1 MNEVMAYG
9 THGADRDLE
18 SLGIKRRAVGAQDVS
33 IAISYCGVCHSD
45 IHQAR
50 NEWGSSVYP
59 MVPGHEIVGTV
70 VEVGKEV
77 SGFKSGDKVGVG
89 CMVDSCGKCSAC
101 KESLEQFCENGVT
114 WTYNSPDPHLGGI
127 TCGGYSRAV
136 VVNEGFVL
144 KIPETLDFSR
154 VAPLLCA
161 GITTWSPLKYHGIK
175 PGDKVGIIG
184 LGGLGHM
191 GVKFARA
198 LGAETVMI
206 TRSPGKEADAEKLG
220 ASSVLLSSDMEAMVA
235 NGGKFDFLLDT
246 IPVNHEL
253 DSYLELLKRGGS
265 LSMVGSPVPM
275 PGFNGA
281 KLIFERKSISGSL
294 IGGIRETQEM
304 LDFCGER
311 NILPEVSIISME
323 SINDAYA
330 SMLRNE
336 VKYRFVIDMSS
347 STF

>member
-9 THGADRDLE
+9 THGADRNLE
-18 SLGIKRRAVGAQDVS
+18 SLSIKRRAVGTKDVS
-33 IAISYCGVCHSD
+33 IAIDYCGVCHSD

-50 NEWGSSVYP
+50 NEWGGSVYP

-89 CMVDSCGKCSAC
+89 CMVDSCGQCASC
-101 KESLEQFCENGVT
+101 NESLEQFCERGVT
-114 WTYNSPDPHLGGI
+114 WTYNSPDPHLECI
-127 TCGGYSRAV
+127 TYGGYSRAV

-220 ASSVLLSSDMEAMVA
+220 ASSVLLSSDRDAMEAHS
-235 NGGKFDFLLDT
+235 GSFDFLLDT
-246 IPVNHEL
+246 IPVHHEL
-253 DSYLELLKRGGS
+253 DPYLDLLKRGGS

-281 KLIFERKSISGSL
+281 KLIFERKNISGSL

-304 LDFCGER
+304 LDFCGEK
-311 NILPEVSIISME
+311 NILPEVSIIAME
-323 SINDAYA
+323 NINDAYT

-336 VKYRFVIDMSS
+336 VKYRFVIDMDNSV
-347 STF
+347 F